1 MLWVKTPFL
10 ISSLNLPDTAS
21 GHSLSLTTGHHREE
35 ISLYPRASPHRE
47 VVDCSEVS
55 SQSPLLQTEQA
66 KLHNTN
72 EWILPERNNHLPH
85 MQCNDQSAPYTTENA
100 SPKKVELTKPESG
113 LSCPEFCL
121 FEKPAPDVSKQF
133 EAFTFAVMPKRQE
146 QKTENFTS
154 VKDKTV
160 RGSTGFDALGK
171 LWTTGQGDE
180 TQTSHSDSAPSL
192 TTIKGSPHSEIQAT
206 KASVSQGPPFA
217 SAAETVEITAVK
229 KTSSPTTSP
238 PASQSNGHSDGD
250 SGRDKTGSSSRSK
263 GTTLQSTAR
272 EIPLQNGVTASLDT
286 ATGNRSVKQS
296 SRSTG
301 ITRSQQDAN
310 SKASGFETTR
320 GKFYVIDC
328 FPSYIFRNWCAY
340 VHTRLI
346 PTVVVDN
353 LETFS
358 SGRAKPCTWET
369 GSCAQRSQ
377 TTTHQAYR
385 IKHKIVTSLEWKC
398 CPGYSGQN
406 CQPKGR
412 LKDKVDSIFLK
423 ESLATTASMNGF
435 RATERPVTE
444 RIKDIDEL
452 VFITGNTFQKMNE
465 KISSQEM
472 KLTFLQKKVDSIA
485 ATMTDVSK
493 MLSSL
498 EGKINEDKGRD
509 FQSFLKGLKS
519 RSIND
524 LIKDIVG
531 EHFQV
536 FQGEMQESMAQIFK
550 TMSSMSGDLENTKEL
565 VKHLNETQNKFAQ
578 EKDSGPTEL
587 DILELKSHM
596 VQMREEMALT
606 CDKPVKALQE
616 KQKSLEANLEHQ
628 QSRSVIYYQSLNRT
642 LTEMRDAHEQLLV
655 AEQSSRQ
662 NLPSADKVMEY
673 NVTEYMITLHEKVKR
688 QGMMVLEIFDDLRV
702 QDSKISNLSVTLE
715 IQRDSVLGVCD
726 DMLSESRTDFQ
737 AQLAA
742 VQESVVALNKS
753 LSDVFLPLGNKVDRM
768 NEQINDLC
776 YDMEILQ
783 PLIEQGVP
791 FSLTSEYE
799 QQIQAEEFKEKL
811 ENLTVVI
818 NGMSSAMKELSKIQ
832 EGLKNE
838 SQAYQELFES
848 RVNGC
853 SMEIED
859 GLNKTMIIVNS
870 AIDSI
875 RDNYVLKDMLHAL
888 RNETE
893 GCCGRAEEL
902 DSILAFIPQFQQLN
916 ESLQSLL
923 YKKRYEITSQVVPS
937 LSDLLHKES
946 DKSIFHNFSR
956 VFYILN
962 DMSLKV
968 EKQQQGI
975 SRLEEKLF
983 DSVEGSK
990 DHEVRLLN
998 AESKIS
1004 KILASNCISLKS
1016 KAASTEKEQV
1026 VSLQLQALSSRI
1038 KALEAKSIRFSNV
1051 IPLVNKTAHE
1061 AWGLCQDAN
1070 SSIQRVNTSIPV
1082 LIKLA
1087 QPDIPLLQRG
1097 LKELIESV
1105 LEVKAGIILTNLT
1118 QHVDISMVNAMN
1130 NVTKLQ
1136 KQMKPTIKKPF
1147 PAKKVSGNA
1156 TVSLASRSQRNTD
1169 NAIDPGNAFY
1179 STKYQDFSKGSY
1191 RYAPMVAFF
1200 ASHTYGMTTPGPIR
1214 FNNLDVNYGASF
1226 APATGK
1232 FHVPYLG
1239 VYVFEYTIE
1248 SFSPRASGYLVIDGI
1263 DKLTFQA
1270 ENINNNKYADRVIT
1284 GNALLELNYGQEVW
1298 LRLATGSIPAK
1309 YPPVTTFSGYLLY
1322 RT

>member
-1 MLWVKTPFL
+1 MKGIIFL
-10 ISSLNLPDTAS
+10 LLVL
-21 GHSLSLTTGHHREE
+21 HSH
-35 ISLYPRASPHRE
+35 
-47 VVDCSEVS
+47 C
-55 SQSPLLQTEQA
+55 
-66 KLHNTN
+66 
-72 EWILPERNNHLPH
+72 
-85 MQCNDQSAPYTTENA
+85 
-100 SPKKVELTKPESG
+100 
-113 LSCPEFCL
+113 
-121 FEKPAPDVSKQF
+121 
-133 EAFTFAVMPKRQE
+133 
-146 QKTENFTS
+146 
-154 VKDKTV
+154 
-160 RGSTGFDALGK
+160 RGSTGFNPLGK

-180 TQTSHSDSAPSL
+180 TQTGHSDSTPSL
-192 TTIKGSPHSEIQAT
+192 TTTGGSPHSEIQAAKEST
-206 KASVSQGPPFA
+206 SQGPPFA
-217 SAAETVEITAVK
+217 SAGEALGMTAVK
-229 KTSSPTTSP
+229 KTSSPTVPT
-238 PASQSNGHSDGD
+238 PAGQPDGHGDGD
-250 SGRDKTGSSSRSK
+250 SGRDKVGSSSHSK
-263 GTTLQSTAR
+263 GTALQSTAR
-272 EIPLQNGVTASLDT
+272 EIPLLQEVTASLGT
-286 ATGNRSVKQS
+286 ATGNRSAKQS
-296 SRSTG
+296 SHSTG
-301 ITRSQQDAN
+301 ATRSQQDAN
-310 SKASGFETTR
+310 SKASAFETTR
-320 GKFYVIDC
+320 GK
-328 FPSYIFRNWCAY
+328 NWCAY

-358 SGRAKPCTWET
+358 SGRAKPCTWQI

-406 CQPKGR
+406 CQPKAQEQQSV
-412 LKDKVDSIFLK
+412 LHSNQA
-423 ESLATTASMNGF
+423 ESSRTVSERTAGALQDPSEPALF
-435 RATERPVTE
+435 
-444 RIKDIDEL
+444 K
-452 VFITGNTFQKMNE
+452 KMNE

-485 ATMTDVSK
+485 AAMNDVSK

-509 FQSFLKGLKS
+509 FQSFLRGLKS

-578 EKDSGPTEL
+578 EKDGGPTEL

-596 VQMREEMALT
+596 VLMREEMALT

-628 QSRSVIYYQSLNRT
+628 QSRSAIYYQSLNRT
-642 LTEMRDAHEQLLV
+642 LTEMRDAHEQLLS

-662 NLPSADKVMEY
+662 NLPSADKAMEY
-673 NVTEYMITLHEKVKR
+673 NVTEYMITLQEKVKR
-688 QGMMVLEIFDDLRV
+688 QGMMLLEIYDDLRV
-702 QDSKISNLSVTLE
+702 QDSKISNLSVALE
-715 IQRDSVLGVCD
+715 VQRDSVLGVCD

-742 VQESVVALNKS
+742 VQESVVVLNKS
-753 LSDVFLPLGNKVDRM
+753 LSDVFLPLGNKMDRM

-791 FSLTSEYE
+791 FSVTSEYE
-799 QQIQAEEFKEKL
+799 QQLQAKEFKEKL

-818 NGMSSAMKELSKIQ
+818 NRMSSAMKELSKTQ

-848 RVNGC
+848 RINEC

-859 GLNKTMIIVNS
+859 GLNKTMIVVNN

-875 RDNYVLKDMLHAL
+875 QDNYVLKDMLHAL

-893 GCCGRAEEL
+893 VCCGRAEEL
-902 DSILAFIPQFQQLN
+902 HRILAFIPQFQQLN

-923 YKKRYEITSQVVPS
+923 YNKRYEITSQAVSS
-937 LSDLLHKES
+937 LSDPLYKES
-946 DKSIFHNFSR
+946 DKNVLHNFSR
-956 VFYILN
+956 VFYVLN
-962 DMSLKV
+962 DTSSKV
-968 EKQQQGI
+968 EKQQQDI
-975 SRLEEKLF
+975 SRLEEKWL

-998 AESKIS
+998 VESKIS
-1004 KILASNCISLKS
+1004 KFLANNCASLKQTKS
-1016 KAASTEKEQV
+1016 ASTEKEQV

-1038 KALEAKSIRFSNV
+1038 RALEAKSIRFSNV
-1051 IPLVNKTAHE
+1051 IPLVNKTARE

-1070 SSIQRVNTSIPV
+1070 NSIQKVNASIPV

-1087 QPDIPLLQRG
+1087 QPDIPLLQTG

-1105 LEVKAGIILTNLT
+1105 LEVKAGTILTNLT

-1130 NVTKLQ
+1130 NFTKLQ
-1136 KQMKPTIKKPF
+1136 KQLKPVLKKPP
-1147 PAKKVSGNA
+1147 PAKTVAGNA
-1156 TVSLASRSQRNTD
+1156 TMSLASRSQRNTD
-1169 NAIDPGNAFY
+1169 NAIDPGQLAACASSPCQNGGTCVNDRLGFVCACRHPFGGANCSVRLVNDNALN
-1179 STKYQDFSKGSY
+1179 FSKGSY

-1270 ENINNNKYADRVIT
+1270 ENINDNKYTDRVIT

-1298 LRLATGSIPAK
+1298 LRLATGSIAAK

>member
-1 MLWVKTPFL
+1 MKDIIFLLLLLHLW
-10 ISSLNLPDTAS
+10 
-21 GHSLSLTTGHHREE
+21 
-35 ISLYPRASPHRE
+35 
-47 VVDCSEVS
+47 
-55 SQSPLLQTEQA
+55 
-66 KLHNTN
+66 
-72 EWILPERNNHLPH
+72 
-85 MQCNDQSAPYTTENA
+85 
-100 SPKKVELTKPESG
+100 
-113 LSCPEFCL
+113 
-121 FEKPAPDVSKQF
+121 
-133 EAFTFAVMPKRQE
+133 
-146 QKTENFTS
+146 
-154 VKDKTV
+154 
-160 RGSTGFDALGK
+160 RGSTGFSTLGK
-171 LWTTGQGDE
+171 LWAAGQGDE
-180 TQTSHSDSAPSL
+180 TQTSHSDSTPSL
-192 TTIKGSPHSEIQAT
+192 TTIRGSPHSEVQAA
-206 KASVSQGPPFA
+206 KARASQGPPFA
-217 SAAETVEITAVK
+217 SAGETLGMTTVK
-229 KTSSPTTSP
+229 KTSSPTMST
-238 PASQSNGHSDGD
+238 PAGQSNGHSDGD
-250 SGRDKTGSSSRSK
+250 SGRDKMGSSSLSK
-263 GTTLQSTAR
+263 GTLQSTAG
-272 EIPLQNGVTASLDT
+272 EIPLLQGLTASLDT

-320 GKFYVIDC
+320 GK
-328 FPSYIFRNWCAY
+328 NWCAY

-358 SGRAKPCTWET
+358 SGRAKPCTWQI

-377 TTTHQAYR
+377 TMTHQAYR

-406 CQPKGR
+406 CQPKAQEQQS
-412 LKDKVDSIFLK
+412 VIHSNQA
-423 ESLATTASMNGF
+423 ESSRTVG
-435 RATERPVTE
+435 ERTPGALQE
-444 RIKDIDEL
+444 PSGPAL
-452 VFITGNTFQKMNE
+452 YQKMNE

-485 ATMTDVSK
+485 AAMNDVSK

-498 EGKINEDKGRD
+498 EGKINEDKSRD

-524 LIKDIVG
+524 LIKDVVR

-565 VKHLNETQNKFAQ
+565 VKHLNGTQNKLAQ
-578 EKDSGPTEL
+578 EKDSGQTEL

-606 CDKPVKALQE
+606 CEKPVKALQE
-616 KQKSLEANLEHQ
+616 KQKSLEVNLEHQ
-628 QSRSVIYYQSLNRT
+628 QSRSVIYYQSLNKT
-642 LTEMRDAHEQLLV
+642 LSEMRDAHEQLLS

-662 NLPSADKVMEY
+662 NLPPADQDTEY

-688 QGMMVLEIFDDLRV
+688 QGMMVLEIYDDLRM
-702 QDSKISNLSVTLE
+702 QDSKISNLSVALE

-726 DMLSESRTDFQ
+726 DMLSESRADFQ

-742 VQESVVALNKS
+742 VQESVIVLNKS
-753 LSDVFLPLGNKVDRM
+753 LSDVFLPLGNKMDRM

-799 QQIQAEEFKEKL
+799 QQIQTKELKEKL

-818 NGMSSAMKELSKIQ
+818 NGMNSAMKELSKTQ

-848 RVNGC
+848 RVNEC

-859 GLNKTMIIVNS
+859 GLNKTMIVVNS

-875 RDNYVLKDMLHAL
+875 QDNYVLKEMLHAL

-893 GCCGRAEEL
+893 VCCGRAEEL
-902 DSILAFIPQFQQLN
+902 DSLLAFIPQFQQLN
-916 ESLQSLL
+916 ESLQSVL
-923 YKKRYEITSQVVPS
+923 YNKRYKITSQVALS
-937 LSDLLHKES
+937 LSDLPDKES
-946 DKSIFHNFSR
+946 DKSIPHNFNR
-956 VFYILN
+956 VFHILN
-962 DMSLKV
+962 DTSSKV
-968 EKQQQGI
+968 EKQQQEI
-975 SRLEEKLF
+975 SLLEEKLV
-983 DSVEGSK
+983 DSVEASK
-990 DHEVRLLN
+990 DQEVRLLN
-998 AESKIS
+998 VESKIS
-1004 KILASNCISLKS
+1004 KFLANNCVSLKKT
-1016 KAASTEKEQV
+1016 KAASTEKEQL

-1038 KALEAKSIRFSNV
+1038 KALEAKSIRFSNI

-1061 AWGLCQDAN
+1061 AWGLCQDTN
-1070 SSIQRVNTSIPV
+1070 NSIQKVNASIPV

-1097 LKELIESV
+1097 LKELVESV
-1105 LEVKAGIILTNLT
+1105 LEVKAGTILTNLT

-1130 NVTKLQ
+1130 NITKLQ
-1136 KQMKPTIKKPF
+1136 KQQKPVIKKPS
-1147 PAKKVSGNA
+1147 PTKKVAGNA
-1156 TVSLASRSQRNTD
+1156 IMSLASRSQRNTD
-1169 NAIDPGNAFY
+1169 NAIDPGQLSACASSPCQNGGTCVNDRQSFVCACRHPFGGVNC
-1179 STKYQDFSKGSY
+1179 SVKLVKDDSLNFSKGSY

-1270 ENINNNKYADRVIT
+1270 ENINNSKYTDRVIT

>member
-1 MLWVKTPFL
+1 MKEIIFL
-10 ISSLNLPDTAS
+10 LLLLNL
-21 GHSLSLTTGHHREE
+21 H
-35 ISLYPRASPHRE
+35 
-47 VVDCSEVS
+47 
-55 SQSPLLQTEQA
+55 
-66 KLHNTN
+66 
-72 EWILPERNNHLPH
+72 
-85 MQCNDQSAPYTTENA
+85 
-100 SPKKVELTKPESG
+100 
-113 LSCPEFCL
+113 
-121 FEKPAPDVSKQF
+121 
-133 EAFTFAVMPKRQE
+133 
-146 QKTENFTS
+146 
-154 VKDKTV
+154 
-160 RGSTGFDALGK
+160 RGSTGFSTLGK
-171 LWTTGQGDE
+171 LWTTEQGDE
-180 TQTSHSDSAPSL
+180 TQTSRSDSTPSL
-192 TTIKGSPHSEIQAT
+192 TTIRGSPHSEIQAA

-217 SAAETVEITAVK
+217 SAGEALGMTAMN
-229 KTSSPTTSP
+229 KTSSSTIST

-250 SGRDKTGSSSRSK
+250 SGRDKKGSSSHSK

-272 EIPLQNGVTASLDT
+272 EIPLLQGVTTSLDT
-286 ATGNRSVKQS
+286 ATGSRSVKQS
-296 SRSTG
+296 SHSTG

-310 SKASGFETTR
+310 SKASSFETIR
-320 GKFYVIDC
+320 GK
-328 FPSYIFRNWCAY
+328 NWCAY

-358 SGRAKPCTWET
+358 SGRAKPCTWQT

-406 CQPKGR
+406 CQ
-412 LKDKVDSIFLK
+412 LKAQEQQSVIHSNQAESSRTVNETTPGALQDSSGPAL
-423 ESLATTASMNGF
+423 
-435 RATERPVTE
+435 
-444 RIKDIDEL
+444 
-452 VFITGNTFQKMNE
+452 FQKMNE
-465 KISSQEM
+465 KISNQEM
-472 KLTFLQKKVDSIA
+472 KLTFLQKRVDSIA
-485 ATMTDVSK
+485 AAINDVSK

-509 FQSFLKGLKS
+509 FQPFLKGLKS

-550 TMSSMSGDLENTKEL
+550 TMSSMSSDLENTKEL
-565 VKHLNETQNKFAQ
+565 VKRLNETQNKFAQ

-587 DILELKSHM
+587 DILDLKSHM

-616 KQKSLEANLEHQ
+616 KQKSLEVNLEHQ
-628 QSRSVIYYQSLNRT
+628 QSRSVMYYQSLNRT
-642 LTEMRDAHEQLLV
+642 LTEMRDAHEQLLS

-662 NLPSADKVMEY
+662 SLPSADKFMEY

-688 QGMMVLEIFDDLRV
+688 QGMMLLEIYDDLRV
-702 QDSKISNLSVTLE
+702 QDSKISNLSVALE

-742 VQESVVALNKS
+742 VQESVTVLNKS
-753 LSDVFLPLGNKVDRM
+753 LSDVFLPLGNKMDRM

-799 QQIQAEEFKEKL
+799 QQIQAKELKEKL
-811 ENLTVVI
+811 ENLTAVI
-818 NGMSSAMKELSKIQ
+818 NGMSSAMNKLFKTQ

-848 RVNGC
+848 RVNEC

-859 GLNKTMIIVNS
+859 GLNKTMIVVNS
-870 AIDSI
+870 AIDAI
-875 RDNYVLKDMLHAL
+875 LDNYVLKDMLYAV
-888 RNETE
+888 RNETAV
-893 GCCGRAEEL
+893 CCGRAEEL
-902 DSILAFIPQFQQLN
+902 DSLLAFIPQFQQWN

-923 YKKRYEITSQVVPS
+923 YNKRYKITSQVGPS
-937 LSDLLHKES
+937 LSDLLYKES
-946 DKSIFHNFSR
+946 DKSILHNFSR
-956 VFYILN
+956 AFYILN
-962 DMSLKV
+962 DTSSKV
-968 EKQQQGI
+968 EKQQQDI

-998 AESKIS
+998 VESKIS
-1004 KILASNCISLKS
+1004 KFLANNPISLKKT
-1016 KAASTEKEQV
+1016 KAASTEKEM

-1051 IPLVNKTAHE
+1051 ILLMNSTAHE
-1061 AWGLCQDAN
+1061 AWGLCQDTN
-1070 SSIQRVNTSIPV
+1070 NSIQKVNASIPV

-1087 QPDIPLLQRG
+1087 QPDVALLQRG
-1097 LKELIESV
+1097 LKELVESV
-1105 LEVKAGIILTNLT
+1105 LEVKAGTILTNLT
-1118 QHVDISMVNAMN
+1118 QHVDISMVNVMN
-1130 NVTKLQ
+1130 NITKLQ
-1136 KQMKPTIKKPF
+1136 KQLKPVIKKPS
-1147 PAKKVSGNA
+1147 PAKKVTGNA
-1156 TVSLASRSQRNTD
+1156 AMSLASRSQRNTD
-1169 NAIDPGNAFY
+1169 NAIDPGRFSACAISPCQNGGTCVNDRQGFVCACRHPFGGVNC
-1179 STKYQDFSKGSY
+1179 SVKLVNDNSLNFSKGSY

-1214 FNNLDVNYGASF
+1214 FNNLDVNYSASF

-1263 DKLTFQA
+1263 DKLTFWA
-1270 ENINNNKYADRVIT
+1270 ENIDNNKHTDRVIT

-1298 LRLATGSIPAK
+1298 LRLETGSIPAK

>member
-1 MLWVKTPFL
+1 MREIIFL
-10 ISSLNLPDTAS
+10 
-21 GHSLSLTTGHHREE
+21 
-35 ISLYPRASPHRE
+35 
-47 VVDCSEVS
+47 
-55 SQSPLLQTEQA
+55 LLL
-66 KLHNTN
+66 LH
-72 EWILPERNNHLPH
+72 L
-85 MQCNDQSAPYTTENA
+85 Q
-100 SPKKVELTKPESG
+100 
-113 LSCPEFCL
+113 
-121 FEKPAPDVSKQF
+121 
-133 EAFTFAVMPKRQE
+133 
-146 QKTENFTS
+146 
-154 VKDKTV
+154 
-160 RGSTGFDALGK
+160 RGSTGFSTLGK

-180 TQTSHSDSAPSL
+180 TQKSHSDSTPSL
-192 TTIKGSPHSEIQAT
+192 TPIRGSPQSEIQAD
-206 KASVSQGPPFA
+206 KARASQGPPFA
-217 SAAETVEITAVK
+217 SAGETLGMTAVK
-229 KTSSPTTSP
+229 KTSSPTMST

-250 SGRDKTGSSSRSK
+250 SSRDKMGSSSPSK
-263 GTTLQSTAR
+263 GTLQSTAG
-272 EIPLQNGVTASLDT
+272 EIPLLQGVTASLDT
-286 ATGNRSVKQS
+286 AAGNRPVNQS

-301 ITRSQQDAN
+301 IARSQQDAN
-310 SKASGFETTR
+310 SKASGFESTR
-320 GKFYVIDC
+320 GK
-328 FPSYIFRNWCAY
+328 NWCAY

-358 SGRAKPCTWET
+358 SGRAKPCTWQI

-398 CPGYSGQN
+398 CPGYGGQN
-406 CQPKGR
+406 CQPKAQEQQS
-412 LKDKVDSIFLK
+412 VIHSNQA
-423 ESLATTASMNGF
+423 ESSRTVGERTAGALQDPSGP
-435 RATERPVTE
+435 A
-444 RIKDIDEL
+444 L
-452 VFITGNTFQKMNE
+452 HQKMSE

-485 ATMTDVSK
+485 AAMNDVSK
-493 MLSSL
+493 LLSSL
-498 EGKINEDKGRD
+498 EGKINENKGRE

-524 LIKDIVG
+524 LIKDIVR
-531 EHFQV
+531 EYFQV

-606 CDKPVKALQE
+606 CEKPVKALQE
-616 KQKSLEANLEHQ
+616 KQKSLEISLEHQ
-628 QSRSVIYYQSLNRT
+628 QSRSVIYYESLNKT
-642 LTEMRDAHEQLLV
+642 LSEMRDAHEQLLS

-662 NLPSADKVMEY
+662 SLPPADQVTEY

-688 QGMMVLEIFDDLRV
+688 QGMMVLDIYDDLRV
-702 QDSKISNLSVTLE
+702 QESKINNLSVALE

-742 VQESVVALNKS
+742 VQESVVVLNKS
-753 LSDVFLPLGNKVDRM
+753 LSDVFLPLGNKMDRM

-799 QQIQAEEFKEKL
+799 QQIQAKELKEKL
-811 ENLTVVI
+811 DNLTVVI
-818 NGMSSAMKELSKIQ
+818 EGMSSAIKELDKTQ

-848 RVNGC
+848 RVNEC

-859 GLNKTMIIVNS
+859 GLNKTMIVVNS

-875 RDNYVLKDMLHAL
+875 QDNYVLKDMLPAL

-893 GCCGRAEEL
+893 VCCGRAEEL
-902 DSILAFIPQFQQLN
+902 DSLLAFIPQFQQLN

-923 YKKRYEITSQVVPS
+923 YNKRYKITSQVAPS
-937 LSDLLHKES
+937 LSDLPEKES
-946 DKSIFHNFSR
+946 DKSILPNVSR

-962 DMSLKV
+962 DMSSKV
-968 EKQQQGI
+968 DKQQQDI
-975 SRLEEKLF
+975 SRLEEKLV

-998 AESKIS
+998 VESKIS
-1004 KILASNCISLKS
+1004 KFLASNCVSLKNT

-1038 KALEAKSIRFSNV
+1038 KALEAKSIRFSNI

-1061 AWGLCQDAN
+1061 AWGLCQETN
-1070 SSIQRVNTSIPV
+1070 KSIQKVNASIPV

-1097 LKELIESV
+1097 LKELVESV
-1105 LEVKAGIILTNLT
+1105 LEVKAGTILTNLT

-1130 NVTKLQ
+1130 NITKLQ
-1136 KQMKPTIKKPF
+1136 KQPKLVIKKPS
-1147 PAKKVSGNA
+1147 PAKKVAGNA
-1156 TVSLASRSQRNTD
+1156 TMSLASRSQRNTD
-1169 NAIDPGNAFY
+1169 NAIDPGQFSACASSPCQNGGTCVNDRPSFVCACRHPFGGVNC
-1179 STKYQDFSKGSY
+1179 SVKLVQDDSLSVDFSKGSY

-1270 ENINNNKYADRVIT
+1270 ENINNSKYTDRVIT

>member
-1 MLWVKTPFL
+1 MKEIICLL
-10 ISSLNLPDTAS
+10 LLLHLHS
-21 GHSLSLTTGHHREE
+21 G
-35 ISLYPRASPHRE
+35 
-47 VVDCSEVS
+47 
-55 SQSPLLQTEQA
+55 
-66 KLHNTN
+66 N
-72 EWILPERNNHLPH
+72 
-85 MQCNDQSAPYTTENA
+85 
-100 SPKKVELTKPESG
+100 
-113 LSCPEFCL
+113 
-121 FEKPAPDVSKQF
+121 
-133 EAFTFAVMPKRQE
+133 
-146 QKTENFTS
+146 
-154 VKDKTV
+154 
-160 RGSTGFDALGK
+160 TGFNTLGK

-180 TQTSHSDSAPSL
+180 TQMPHSDSTLSL
-192 TTIKGSPHSEIQAT
+192 TTIRGSPHSEIQA
-206 KASVSQGPPFA
+206 AEVSASQGPPFA
-217 SAAETVEITAVK
+217 PSGKTLTMTAMK
-229 KTSSPTTSP
+229 KTGSSTTSTP
-238 PASQSNGHSDGD
+238 TSQSNGHSDGD
-250 SGRDKTGSSSRSK
+250 SGRDKMGSSSLSK
-263 GTTLQSTAR
+263 GTILQNTAR
-272 EIPLQNGVTASLDT
+272 EIPLQKGVTTSLDT
-286 ATGNRSVKQS
+286 ATGNRSVRQS

-301 ITRSQQDAN
+301 ITRGQQDAN

-320 GKFYVIDC
+320 GK
-328 FPSYIFRNWCAY
+328 NWCAY

-358 SGRAKPCTWET
+358 SGRAKPCTWQI
-369 GSCAQRSQ
+369 GSCAQRTQ
-377 TTTHQAYR
+377 TTTQQAYR

-406 CQPKGR
+406 CHPKAQEQQSVIHSNQAESSR
-412 LKDKVDSIFLK
+412 TDS
-423 ESLATTASMNGF
+423 
-435 RATERPVTE
+435 ERTPGTLQ
-444 RIKDIDEL
+444 DPSGPAL
-452 VFITGNTFQKMNE
+452 FQKMNE

-485 ATMTDVSK
+485 AAMNDVSK

-498 EGKINEDKGRD
+498 ESKINEDKGRD

-519 RSIND
+519 RSISG

-565 VKHLNETQNKFAQ
+565 IKHLNETQNKFAQ
-578 EKDSGPTEL
+578 KKDSGPPEL

-596 VQMREEMALT
+596 VQMRDEMALT
-606 CDKPVKALQE
+606 CDKPMKALQE
-616 KQKSLEANLEHQ
+616 KQKSLELNLEHQ
-628 QSRSVIYYQSLNRT
+628 QSRSAIYYQSLNKT
-642 LTEMRDAHEQLLV
+642 LTEMRDAHEQLLS
-655 AEQSSRQ
+655 AEQASRQ

-673 NVTEYMITLHEKVKR
+673 NFTEYMITLHEKVKR
-688 QGMMVLEIFDDLRV
+688 QGMMVLELYDDLRV
-702 QDSKISNLSVTLE
+702 QDSKISNLSVALE

-742 VQESVVALNKS
+742 VQASVVVLNKS
-753 LSDVFLPLGNKVDRM
+753 LSDVFLPLSNKMDRM

-799 QQIQAEEFKEKL
+799 QQIQAKEFIEKL
-811 ENLTVVI
+811 ENLTIVV
-818 NGMSSAMKELSKIQ
+818 NRMSSAMKELSKTQ

-848 RVNGC
+848 RVNEC

-859 GLNKTMIIVNS
+859 GLNKTMIVVNS

-875 RDNYVLKDMLHAL
+875 QDNYVLKDMLHAL

-893 GCCGRAEEL
+893 VCCGRTEEL
-902 DSILAFIPQFQQLN
+902 GSLLAFIPQFQQLN

-923 YKKRYEITSQVVPS
+923 YHKRYEIMSQIAPS
-937 LSDLLHKES
+937 LSDLPYKES
-946 DKSIFHNFSR
+946 DKSILYNFSR
-956 VFYILN
+956 IFYILN
-962 DMSLKV
+962 DTSSKV
-968 EKQQQGI
+968 EKQQQDI

-998 AESKIS
+998 VESKIS
-1004 KILASNCISLKS
+1004 KFLANNCVSIKKT
-1016 KAASTEKEQV
+1016 KAASTEKEQL

-1051 IPLVNKTAHE
+1051 IPLVNRTAHE
-1061 AWGLCQDAN
+1061 AWGLCQDADN
-1070 SSIQRVNTSIPV
+1070 SIQKVNASIPV

-1097 LKELIESV
+1097 LKELIES
-1105 LEVKAGIILTNLT
+1105 LLDVKAGAVLANLT
-1118 QHVDISMVNAMN
+1118 QHVDTSMVNAMN
-1130 NVTKLQ
+1130 NITKLQ
-1136 KQMKPTIKKPF
+1136 KQLKPVIKKPS
-1147 PAKKVSGNA
+1147 PGKKGTGNA
-1156 TVSLASRSQRNTD
+1156 TMSLASRSQRNTD
-1169 NAIDPGNAFY
+1169 NAIDPGQFSACASSPCQNGGTCVNDRESFVCACRHPFGGVNC
-1179 STKYQDFSKGSY
+1179 SAKLVNDDSQNFSKGSY

-1239 VYVFEYTIE
+1239 VYVFEYTID
-1248 SFSPRASGYLVIDGI
+1248 SFSPHASGYLVIDGI

-1270 ENINNNKYADRVIT
+1270 ENINSNKYTDRVIT

-1298 LRLATGSIPAK
+1298 LRLAAGSIPAK

>member
-1 MLWVKTPFL
+1 MKDIIFL
-10 ISSLNLPDTAS
+10 
-21 GHSLSLTTGHHREE
+21 
-35 ISLYPRASPHRE
+35 
-47 VVDCSEVS
+47 
-55 SQSPLLQTEQA
+55 LLL
-66 KLHNTN
+66 LHL
-72 EWILPERNNHLPH
+72 E
-85 MQCNDQSAPYTTENA
+85 
-100 SPKKVELTKPESG
+100 
-113 LSCPEFCL
+113 
-121 FEKPAPDVSKQF
+121 
-133 EAFTFAVMPKRQE
+133 
-146 QKTENFTS
+146 
-154 VKDKTV
+154 
-160 RGSTGFDALGK
+160 RGSTGFSALGK
-171 LWTTGQGDE
+171 LWITGQGDE
-180 TQTSHSDSAPSL
+180 TQTSHSDSTPSL
-192 TTIKGSPHSEIQAT
+192 TTIRGSPHSEIQA
-206 KASVSQGPPFA
+206 ARARASQGPPFA
-217 SAAETVEITAVK
+217 STGETLGMTAVK
-229 KTSSPTTSP
+229 KTSSPTMST

-250 SGRDKTGSSSRSK
+250 SGRDKTGSSSLSK
-263 GTTLQSTAR
+263 GTLQSTAG
-272 EIPLQNGVTASLDT
+272 EIPLPQGLTASLDI

-320 GKFYVIDC
+320 GK
-328 FPSYIFRNWCAY
+328 NWCAY

-358 SGRAKPCTWET
+358 SGRAKPCTWQI

-398 CPGYSGQN
+398 CPGYSGQS
-406 CQPKGR
+406 CQPKAQEQQS
-412 LKDKVDSIFLK
+412 VIHSNQA
-423 ESLATTASMNGF
+423 ESSRTVG
-435 RATERPVTE
+435 ERTPGALQ
-444 RIKDIDEL
+444 DPSGPAL
-452 VFITGNTFQKMNE
+452 YQKMNE

-485 ATMTDVSK
+485 AAMNDVSK

-498 EGKINEDKGRD
+498 ESKINEDKGRD

-519 RSIND
+519 RSIDD
-524 LIKDIVG
+524 LIKDVVRQ
-531 EHFQV
+531 HFQV
-536 FQGEMQESMAQIFK
+536 FQGEMQDSMAQIFK
-550 TMSSMSGDLENTKEL
+550 TMSSMSSDLENTKEL
-565 VKHLNETQNKFAQ
+565 VKHLNGTQNKLAQ

-606 CDKPVKALQE
+606 CEKPMKALQE
-616 KQKSLEANLEHQ
+616 KQKSLEVNLEHQ
-628 QSRSVIYYQSLNRT
+628 QSRSVIYYQSLNKT
-642 LTEMRDAHEQLLV
+642 LSEMRDAHEQLLS

-662 NLPSADKVMEY
+662 NLPPADQDTEY

-688 QGMMVLEIFDDLRV
+688 QGIMVLEIYDDLRV
-702 QDSKISNLSVTLE
+702 QDSKISNLSVALE
-715 IQRDSVLGVCD
+715 IQRDSVLAVCD

-737 AQLAA
+737 TQLAA
-742 VQESVVALNKS
+742 VQESVIALNKS
-753 LSDVFLPLGNKVDRM
+753 LSDVFLPLGNKMDRM

-799 QQIQAEEFKEKL
+799 QQIQTKELKEKL

-818 NGMSSAMKELSKIQ
+818 NGMNSAMTELSKTQ

-848 RVNGC
+848 RVNEC

-859 GLNKTMIIVNS
+859 GLNKTMIVVNS
-870 AIDSI
+870 AIDAI
-875 RDNYVLKDMLHAL
+875 QDNYVLKDMLYAL

-893 GCCGRAEEL
+893 VCCGRAEGL
-902 DSILAFIPQFQQLN
+902 DSLLAFIPQFQQLN

-923 YKKRYEITSQVVPS
+923 YNKRHKITSQVALS
-937 LSDLLHKES
+937 LSDLANKES
-946 DKSIFHNFSR
+946 DKSILHNFSR
-956 VFYILN
+956 VFHILN
-962 DMSLKV
+962 DTSSKV
-968 EKQQQGI
+968 EKQQQEMR
-975 SRLEEKLF
+975 RLQEKLV

-998 AESKIS
+998 VESKIS
-1004 KILASNCISLKS
+1004 KFLANNCVSLKKT
-1016 KAASTEKEQV
+1016 KATSTEKEQV

-1038 KALEAKSIRFSNV
+1038 KALEAKSIRFSNI

-1070 SSIQRVNTSIPV
+1070 NSIQKVNASIPV

-1087 QPDIPLLQRG
+1087 QPDILLLQRG
-1097 LKELIESV
+1097 LKELVESV
-1105 LEVKAGIILTNLT
+1105 LEVKAGAILTNLT
-1118 QHVDISMVNAMN
+1118 QHVDISLVNAMN
-1130 NVTKLQ
+1130 NITKLQ
-1136 KQMKPTIKKPF
+1136 KLPKPVIKKPS
-1147 PAKKVSGNA
+1147 PTKKVAGNA
-1156 TVSLASRSQRNTD
+1156 TMSLASRSQRNAD
-1169 NAIDPGNAFY
+1169 NVIDPGQLSACASSPCQNGGTCVNDRQSFVCACRHPFGGVNC
-1179 STKYQDFSKGSY
+1179 SVKLVKDNSLSVDFSKGSY

-1270 ENINNNKYADRVIT
+1270 ENINNSKYTDRVIS

>member
-1 MLWVKTPFL
+1 MKEIIFL
-10 ISSLNLPDTAS
+10 LF
-21 GHSLSLTTGHHREE
+21 
-35 ISLYPRASPHRE
+35 
-47 VVDCSEVS
+47 
-55 SQSPLLQTEQA
+55 LL
-66 KLHNTN
+66 
-72 EWILPERNNHLPH
+72 HL
-85 MQCNDQSAPYTTENA
+85 Q
-100 SPKKVELTKPESG
+100 
-113 LSCPEFCL
+113 
-121 FEKPAPDVSKQF
+121 
-133 EAFTFAVMPKRQE
+133 
-146 QKTENFTS
+146 
-154 VKDKTV
+154 
-160 RGSTGFDALGK
+160 RGSTGFNIPGK

-180 TQTSHSDSAPSL
+180 TQTSRSDSTPSS
-192 TTIKGSPHSEIQAT
+192 TTNRGSPPSEIQAA
-206 KASVSQGPPFA
+206 KASASQGPPFA
-217 SAAETVEITAVK
+217 SSGETLGMTAVK
-229 KTSSPTTSP
+229 NTSRPTIST
-238 PASQSNGHSDGD
+238 PANQSNGLSDGD
-250 SGRDKTGSSSRSK
+250 SGGDRTGSSSRSK
-263 GTTLQSTAR
+263 GTTLQSIAG
-272 EIPLQNGVTASLDT
+272 EIPLLQGVTTSLGT
-286 ATGNRSVKQS
+286 APGNRSVKQS

-320 GKFYVIDC
+320 GK
-328 FPSYIFRNWCAY
+328 NWCAY
-340 VHTRLI
+340 VHTRLV

-358 SGRAKPCTWET
+358 SGRAKPCTWQI

-377 TTTHQAYR
+377 TATHQAYR
-385 IKHKIVTSLEWKC
+385 IKHKIVTSLEWRC

-406 CQPKGR
+406 CQPKAQEQQ
-412 LKDKVDSIFLK
+412 SIIHSNQA
-423 ESLATTASMNGF
+423 ESSRTAS
-435 RATERPVTE
+435 ERTPGALQ
-444 RIKDIDEL
+444 DPSGPAL
-452 VFITGNTFQKMNE
+452 LQKMNE

-485 ATMTDVSK
+485 AAMNDVSK

-531 EHFQV
+531 EQFQE

-550 TMSSMSGDLENTKEL
+550 TVSSLSGDLENTKEV

-578 EKDSGPTEL
+578 EKDSGPTKL

-596 VQMREEMALT
+596 VQMREEMTLT
-606 CDKPVKALQE
+606 CDKPVKVLQE
-616 KQKSLEANLEHQ
+616 KQKSLEVNLEHQ
-628 QSRSVIYYQSLNRT
+628 QSRSVIYYESLNRT
-642 LTEMRDAHEQLLV
+642 LNEMRDAHERLLS

-662 NLPSADKVMEY
+662 SIPSAAEVTEY
-673 NVTEYMITLHEKVKR
+673 NVTEYMSALHEKVKR
-688 QGMMVLEIFDDLRV
+688 QGLMVLEIYDDLRV
-702 QDSKISNLSVTLE
+702 QDNKISNLSVALE

-726 DMLSESRTDFQ
+726 DMLSESRTDFHT
-737 AQLAA
+737 QLAA
-742 VQESVVALNKS
+742 VQESVHVLNRS
-753 LSDVFLPLGNKVDRM
+753 LSDVFLPLGSKMDKM

-799 QQIQAEEFKEKL
+799 QQIQAKEFKEKL
-811 ENLTVVI
+811 ENITIVI
-818 NGMSSAMKELSKIQ
+818 NRMSFAMEELSKSQ

-848 RVNGC
+848 RVNEC

-859 GLNKTMIIVNS
+859 GLNKTMIVINS

-875 RDNYVLKDMLHAL
+875 QDNYVLKDMLHAL

-893 GCCGRAEEL
+893 VCCGRAEDL
-902 DSILAFIPQFQQLN
+902 DSLLAFIPQFQQLN
-916 ESLQSLL
+916 ESLRSLL
-923 YKKRYEITSQVVPS
+923 YNKKYEITSQVALS
-937 LSDLLHKES
+937 LSDLPYKES
-946 DKSIFHNFSR
+946 DKSILHNFSR

-962 DMSLKV
+962 DTSSKV
-968 EKQQQGI
+968 EKQQEDI
-975 SRLEEKLF
+975 SRLEEKLL
-983 DSVEGSK
+983 DSVESSK

-998 AESKIS
+998 VESKIA
-1004 KILASNCISLKS
+1004 KFLANNCVSVKKT

-1070 SSIQRVNTSIPV
+1070 NSIQKVNASLPV

-1105 LEVKAGIILTNLT
+1105 HEVKAGTILTNLT
-1118 QHVDISMVNAMN
+1118 QHVDLLMVNAMN
-1130 NVTKLQ
+1130 NITKLQ
-1136 KQMKPTIKKPF
+1136 KQLKPVIKKPT
-1147 PAKKVSGNA
+1147 PAKKVAAN
-1156 TVSLASRSQRNTD
+1156 TTMSLASRSQRNTD
-1169 NAIDPGNAFY
+1169 NAIDPEPLSACASSPCQNGGTCVNDRLGFVCACRHPFGGVNC
-1179 STKYQDFSKGSY
+1179 SVKMVNDDPLNFSKGSY

-1200 ASHTYGMTTPGPIR
+1200 ASHTFGMTTPGPIR

-1263 DKLTFQA
+1263 DKLSFQA
-1270 ENINNNKYADRVIT
+1270 ENINSNKYTDRVIT

-1298 LRLATGSIPAK
+1298 LRLASGSIPAK

>member
-1 MLWVKTPFL
+1 MKEIIFFL
-10 ISSLNLPDTAS
+10 
-21 GHSLSLTTGHHREE
+21 
-35 ISLYPRASPHRE
+35 
-47 VVDCSEVS
+47 
-55 SQSPLLQTEQA
+55 LL
-66 KLHNTN
+66 LHF
-72 EWILPERNNHLPH
+72 H
-85 MQCNDQSAPYTTENA
+85 
-100 SPKKVELTKPESG
+100 
-113 LSCPEFCL
+113 
-121 FEKPAPDVSKQF
+121 
-133 EAFTFAVMPKRQE
+133 
-146 QKTENFTS
+146 
-154 VKDKTV
+154 
-160 RGSTGFDALGK
+160 RGSTGFSTLGK

-180 TQTSHSDSAPSL
+180 TQTSHSDSTPSL
-192 TTIKGSPHSEIQAT
+192 TTIRGSPHSEIQAA
-206 KASVSQGPPFA
+206 KASASQGPPFA
-217 SAAETVEITAVK
+217 SAGVTLGMAAVK
-229 KTSSPTTSP
+229 KTPTPTVST
-238 PASQSNGHSDGD
+238 PASQSDGHSDGD
-250 SGRDKTGSSSRSK
+250 SGRDKTRSSSHSE
-263 GTTLQSTAR
+263 GTALQSTAR
-272 EIPLQNGVTASLDT
+272 EIPLLQGVTTSLAT

-296 SRSTG
+296 SHSTG

-320 GKFYVIDC
+320 GK
-328 FPSYIFRNWCAY
+328 NWCAY

-358 SGRAKPCTWET
+358 SGRAKPCTWQI

-377 TTTHQAYR
+377 TATHQAYR
-385 IKHKIVTSLEWKC
+385 VKHKIVTSLEWKC
-398 CPGYSGQN
+398 CPGYNGQN
-406 CQPKGR
+406 CQPR
-412 LKDKVDSIFLK
+412 AQEQQSVLHSSQA
-423 ESLATTASMNGF
+423 ESS
-435 RATERPVTE
+435 RAVSERTPGALQDPSGPV
-444 RIKDIDEL
+444 L
-452 VFITGNTFQKMNE
+452 FQKMNE

-485 ATMTDVSK
+485 AVMNDVSK

-519 RSIND
+519 RSVND

-578 EKDSGPTEL
+578 EKNSGPTEL

-616 KQKSLEANLEHQ
+616 KQKSLEVNLEHQ
-628 QSRSVIYYQSLNRT
+628 KSRSVIYYQSLNRT
-642 LTEMRDAHEQLLV
+642 LSEMRDAHEQLLS

-662 NLPSADKVMEY
+662 NLPSADQVMEY

-688 QGMMVLEIFDDLRV
+688 QGMMVLEIYDDLRV
-702 QDSKISNLSVTLE
+702 QDSKISNLSVALE
-715 IQRDSVLGVCD
+715 VQRDAVLGVCD

-742 VQESVVALNKS
+742 VQQSVIALNKS
-753 LSDVFLPLGNKVDRM
+753 LSDVFLPLGKKMDRM

-791 FSLTSEYE
+791 FSLTAEYE
-799 QQIQAEEFKEKL
+799 QQIQAKELKEKL

-818 NGMSSAMKELSKIQ
+818 NRMSSAMKELFKTQ

-848 RVNGC
+848 RVNAC

-859 GLNKTMIIVNS
+859 GLNKTMMVVNS

-875 RDNYVLKDMLHAL
+875 QDNYVLKDMLHAL

-893 GCCGRAEEL
+893 VCCGRTEEL
-902 DSILAFIPQFQQLN
+902 ESLLAFLPQFQHLN

-923 YKKRYEITSQVVPS
+923 YSKKYKITSQVAPS
-937 LSDLLHKES
+937 LSDLPHKES
-946 DKSIFHNFSR
+946 DQSVLHNFSR
-956 VFYILN
+956 VVYILN
-962 DMSLKV
+962 DTLSKV
-968 EKQQQGI
+968 EKQQQDI

-983 DSVEGSK
+983 DSVEASK

-998 AESKIS
+998 VESKIS
-1004 KILASNCISLKS
+1004 KFLANNCVSLKKT
-1016 KAASTEKEQV
+1016 KAALTEKDQV

-1061 AWGLCQDAN
+1061 AWGLCQDTN
-1070 SSIQRVNTSIPV
+1070 SSIHKVNTSIPV

-1087 QPDIPLLQRG
+1087 QPDIPLLHRG
-1097 LKELIESV
+1097 LKELVESV
-1105 LEVKAGIILTNLT
+1105 LEVKAGTILTNLT
-1118 QHVDISMVNAMN
+1118 QHVDISMVNAMSN
-1130 NVTKLQ
+1130 ITKLQ
-1136 KQMKPTIKKPF
+1136 KQLKPVIKKPS
-1147 PAKKVSGNA
+1147 PAKKVAGNA
-1156 TVSLASRSQRNTD
+1156 TMSLASRSQRNTD
-1169 NAIDPGNAFY
+1169 NAIDPGQSAACASSPCQNGGTCVNDRLSFVCACRHPFGGANC
-1179 STKYQDFSKGSY
+1179 SLKLENNSPNFSKGSY

-1270 ENINNNKYADRVIT
+1270 ENINSNEYTDRVIT

-1298 LRLATGSIPAK
+1298 LRLAAGSIPAK

>member
-1 MLWVKTPFL
+1 MKDIIFL
-10 ISSLNLPDTAS
+10 
-21 GHSLSLTTGHHREE
+21 
-35 ISLYPRASPHRE
+35 
-47 VVDCSEVS
+47 
-55 SQSPLLQTEQA
+55 LLL
-66 KLHNTN
+66 LHL
-72 EWILPERNNHLPH
+72 E
-85 MQCNDQSAPYTTENA
+85 
-100 SPKKVELTKPESG
+100 
-113 LSCPEFCL
+113 
-121 FEKPAPDVSKQF
+121 
-133 EAFTFAVMPKRQE
+133 
-146 QKTENFTS
+146 
-154 VKDKTV
+154 
-160 RGSTGFDALGK
+160 RGSTGFSTLGK
-171 LWTTGQGDE
+171 LWTTEQGNE
-180 TQTSHSDSAPSL
+180 TQTSHSDSTPSL
-192 TTIKGSPHSEIQAT
+192 TTIRGSPQSEIQAA
-206 KASVSQGPPFA
+206 KARASQGPPFA
-217 SAAETVEITAVK
+217 SAGETLEMTAVK
-229 KTSSPTTSP
+229 KTSNPTTSA

-250 SGRDKTGSSSRSK
+250 SGRDKMASTSHSK
-263 GTTLQSTAR
+263 GTLQSTAG
-272 EIPLQNGVTASLDT
+272 EIPLLQGLTASLDT

-320 GKFYVIDC
+320 GK
-328 FPSYIFRNWCAY
+328 NWCAY
-340 VHTRLI
+340 VHTRLV

-358 SGRAKPCTWET
+358 SGRAKPCTWQI

-406 CQPKGR
+406 CQPKAQEQQS
-412 LKDKVDSIFLK
+412 VIHSNQA
-423 ESLATTASMNGF
+423 ESSRTVG
-435 RATERPVTE
+435 ERMPGALQ
-444 RIKDIDEL
+444 DPSGPAL
-452 VFITGNTFQKMNE
+452 YQKMNE

-485 ATMTDVSK
+485 AAMNDASK

-524 LIKDIVG
+524 LIKDTIR

-536 FQGEMQESMAQIFK
+536 LQGEMQESMAQIFK

-565 VKHLNETQNKFAQ
+565 FKHLNETQNKFAQ

-596 VQMREEMALT
+596 VQIREEMALT
-606 CDKPVKALQE
+606 CEKPVKALQE
-616 KQKSLEANLEHQ
+616 KQKSLEVNLEHQ
-628 QSRSVIYYQSLNRT
+628 QSRSVIYYQSLNKT
-642 LTEMRDAHEQLLV
+642 LSEMRDAHEQLLS
-655 AEQSSRQ
+655 AERSSRQ
-662 NLPSADKVMEY
+662 NLPSADQVTEY
-673 NVTEYMITLHEKVKR
+673 NVTEYMITLREKVKR
-688 QGMMVLEIFDDLRV
+688 QGMMVLEIYDDLRV
-702 QDSKISNLSVTLE
+702 QDSKISNLSVALE

-742 VQESVVALNKS
+742 VQESVIVLNKS
-753 LSDVFLPLGNKVDRM
+753 LSDVFLPLGNKMDRM

-799 QQIQAEEFKEKL
+799 QQIQTKELKEKL

-818 NGMSSAMKELSKIQ
+818 NRMNSAMKELSKTQ

-848 RVNGC
+848 RVHEC

-859 GLNKTMIIVNS
+859 GLNKTMIVVNS

-875 RDNYVLKDMLHAL
+875 QDNYVLKDMLHAL

-893 GCCGRAEEL
+893 VCCGRAEEL
-902 DSILAFIPQFQQLN
+902 DSLLAFIPQFQQLN

-923 YKKRYEITSQVVPS
+923 YNKRYKITSQVALS
-937 LSDLLHKES
+937 LSDLPNKES
-946 DKSIFHNFSR
+946 DKSILHNFSR
-956 VFYILN
+956 VFHILN
-962 DMSLKV
+962 DTSSKV
-968 EKQQQGI
+968 EKQQQDI
-975 SRLEEKLF
+975 SHLEEKLF

-998 AESKIS
+998 VESKIS
-1004 KILASNCISLKS
+1004 KFLANNCVSLKKS

-1038 KALEAKSIRFSNV
+1038 KALEAKSIRFSNI

-1061 AWGLCQDAN
+1061 AWGLCQDTN
-1070 SSIQRVNTSIPV
+1070 NSIQKVNASLPV

-1097 LKELIESV
+1097 LKELVESV
-1105 LEVKAGIILTNLT
+1105 LEVKAGAILTNLT
-1118 QHVDISMVNAMN
+1118 QHVDIFMINAMN
-1130 NVTKLQ
+1130 NITKLQ
-1136 KQMKPTIKKPF
+1136 KQPKPVIKKPS
-1147 PAKKVSGNA
+1147 PTKKVAGNA
-1156 TVSLASRSQRNTD
+1156 TMSLASRSQRNTD
-1169 NAIDPGNAFY
+1169 NAIDPGQLSACASSPCQNGGTCVNDRQSFVCACRHPFGGVNC
-1179 STKYQDFSKGSY
+1179 SVKLVKDNSLNFSKGSY

-1270 ENINNNKYADRVIT
+1270 ENMNNSKYTFDRVIT

>member
-1 MLWVKTPFL
+1 MKEIIFL
-10 ISSLNLPDTAS
+10 
-21 GHSLSLTTGHHREE
+21 
-35 ISLYPRASPHRE
+35 
-47 VVDCSEVS
+47 
-55 SQSPLLQTEQA
+55 LLL
-66 KLHNTN
+66 LH
-72 EWILPERNNHLPH
+72 L
-85 MQCNDQSAPYTTENA
+85 Q
-100 SPKKVELTKPESG
+100 
-113 LSCPEFCL
+113 
-121 FEKPAPDVSKQF
+121 
-133 EAFTFAVMPKRQE
+133 
-146 QKTENFTS
+146 
-154 VKDKTV
+154 
-160 RGSTGFDALGK
+160 RGSTGFSTLEK

-180 TQTSHSDSAPSL
+180 TQTSPSDSTPSL
-192 TTIKGSPHSEIQAT
+192 TTIRGSPHSEIQAA
-206 KASVSQGPPFA
+206 KASASQGPPFA
-217 SAAETVEITAVK
+217 SAGKTLGMTAVK
-229 KTSSPTTSP
+229 KTSSPTIPT

-250 SGRDKTGSSSRSK
+250 SGRDKMGSSFRSK
-263 GTTLQSTAR
+263 GTLQSTAG
-272 EIPLQNGVTASLDT
+272 EIPLLQGVTASLEGI

-296 SRSTG
+296 SHSTG
-301 ITRSQQDAN
+301 ITRIQQDAN
-310 SKASGFETTR
+310 SKAPGFETTR
-320 GKFYVIDC
+320 GK
-328 FPSYIFRNWCAY
+328 NWCAY

-358 SGRAKPCTWET
+358 SGRAKPCTYQI

-385 IKHKIVTSLEWKC
+385 IKHKIVTALEWKC

-406 CQPKGR
+406 CQPKAQEQQS
-412 LKDKVDSIFLK
+412 VIHSNQA
-423 ESLATTASMNGF
+423 ESSRTVG
-435 RATERPVTE
+435 ERTPGALQ
-444 RIKDIDEL
+444 DPSGPAL
-452 VFITGNTFQKMNE
+452 FQKMNE

-485 ATMTDVSK
+485 AAMNDVSK

-524 LIKDIVG
+524 LIKDVVR
-531 EHFQV
+531 EHSQV

-596 VQMREEMALT
+596 VQMREEMSLI
-606 CDKPVKALQE
+606 CEKPVKALQE
-616 KQKSLEANLEHQ
+616 KQKSLEVNLEHQ
-628 QSRSVIYYQSLNRT
+628 QSRSEIYYQSLNRT
-642 LTEMRDAHEQLLV
+642 LTEMRDAHEQLLS
-655 AEQSSRQ
+655 AELSSRQ
-662 NLPSADKVMEY
+662 NLPPADQVMEY

-688 QGMMVLEIFDDLRV
+688 QGMMVLEIYDDLRV
-702 QDSKISNLSVTLE
+702 QDSKISNLSVALE
-715 IQRDSVLGVCD
+715 IQRDSVLGLCD
-726 DMLSESRTDFQ
+726 DMLSESRTDVQ

-742 VQESVVALNKS
+742 VQESVTVLNKS
-753 LSDVFLPLGNKVDRM
+753 LSDVFLPLGNKMDRM

-799 QQIQAEEFKEKL
+799 QQIQAKEFKEKL

-818 NGMSSAMKELSKIQ
+818 DGMNSAMKELFKTQ

-848 RVNGC
+848 RVNEC

-859 GLNKTMIIVNS
+859 GLNKTMIVVNS

-875 RDNYVLKDMLHAL
+875 QDNYVLKDMLHAL

-893 GCCGRAEEL
+893 VCCGRAEEL
-902 DSILAFIPQFQQLN
+902 DSLLALIPQFQQLN
-916 ESLQSLL
+916 ESFRSLL
-923 YKKRYEITSQVVPS
+923 YDERYKITSQVAPS
-937 LSDLLHKES
+937 LFDLPSKES
-946 DKSIFHNFSR
+946 DKSILHNFSR
-956 VFYILN
+956 VFHILN
-962 DMSLKV
+962 DTSSKV
-968 EKQQQGI
+968 EKQYQEI

-983 DSVEGSK
+983 DFVEGSK

-998 AESKIS
+998 VESKIS
-1004 KILASNCISLKS
+1004 KFLANNCVSLKKT

-1051 IPLVNKTAHE
+1051 MPLVNKTAHE
-1061 AWGLCQDAN
+1061 AWGLCLDTN
-1070 SSIQRVNTSIPV
+1070 NSIQKVNASIPL

-1097 LKELIESV
+1097 LKELVESV
-1105 LEVKAGIILTNLT
+1105 LEVKAGTILTNLT
-1118 QHVDISMVNAMN
+1118 QHVDISVVNAMN
-1130 NVTKLQ
+1130 NITKLQ
-1136 KQMKPTIKKPF
+1136 KQLKPVIKKPS
-1147 PAKKVSGNA
+1147 PAKKMAGNA
-1156 TVSLASRSQRNTD
+1156 TMSLASRSQRNTD
-1169 NAIDPGNAFY
+1169 NAIDPGQVSACASSPCQNGGTCVNDRQSFVCACRHPFGGVNC
-1179 STKYQDFSKGSY
+1179 SVKLVKDNSLNFSKGSY

-1200 ASHTYGMTTPGPIR
+1200 ASHTYGMTAPGPIR
-1214 FNNLDVNYGASF
+1214 FNNLDINYGASF

-1270 ENINNNKYADRVIT
+1270 ENINNSEYTDRVIT

>member
-1 MLWVKTPFL
+1 MKEIIFL
-10 ISSLNLPDTAS
+10 
-21 GHSLSLTTGHHREE
+21 
-35 ISLYPRASPHRE
+35 
-47 VVDCSEVS
+47 
-55 SQSPLLQTEQA
+55 LLL
-66 KLHNTN
+66 LH
-72 EWILPERNNHLPH
+72 L
-85 MQCNDQSAPYTTENA
+85 Q
-100 SPKKVELTKPESG
+100 
-113 LSCPEFCL
+113 
-121 FEKPAPDVSKQF
+121 
-133 EAFTFAVMPKRQE
+133 
-146 QKTENFTS
+146 
-154 VKDKTV
+154 
-160 RGSTGFDALGK
+160 RGSIGFNIPGK
-171 LWTTGQGDE
+171 LWTAGQGDK
-180 TQTSHSDSAPSL
+180 TQTSRSDSTPPS
-192 TTIKGSPHSEIQAT
+192 TTIRGSPHSEIQAA
-206 KASVSQGPPFA
+206 KASASQGPPFA
-217 SAAETVEITAVK
+217 SSGETLGMKAVK
-229 KTSSPTTSP
+229 KTSSPTIST
-238 PASQSNGHSDGD
+238 PASQSNGHSDDD
-250 SGRDKTGSSSRSK
+250 SGRDKMGSSSLSK

-272 EIPLQNGVTASLDT
+272 EIPLQKKVTTSLDT
-286 ATGNRSVKQS
+286 APENRSVKQS
-296 SRSTG
+296 SHSTG

-320 GKFYVIDC
+320 GK
-328 FPSYIFRNWCAY
+328 NWCAY
-340 VHTRLI
+340 VHTRLV

-358 SGRAKPCTWET
+358 SGRAKPCTWQI

-406 CQPKGR
+406 CSPKAQEQR
-412 LKDKVDSIFLK
+412 SVIHSNQA
-423 ESLATTASMNGF
+423 ESSRTVS
-435 RATERPVTE
+435 ERTPGALQ
-444 RIKDIDEL
+444 DPSGPAL
-452 VFITGNTFQKMNE
+452 FQKMNE

-485 ATMTDVSK
+485 AAMNDVSK

-550 TMSSMSGDLENTKEL
+550 TVSSLSGDLENTKEL
-565 VKHLNETQNKFAQ
+565 FKHLNETQNKFAQ
-578 EKDSGPTEL
+578 EKESGPTEL

-616 KQKSLEANLEHQ
+616 KQKSLEVNLEHQ
-628 QSRSVIYYQSLNRT
+628 QSRSVIYYESLNRT
-642 LTEMRDAHEQLLV
+642 LTEMRDAHEQLLS

-662 NLPSADKVMEY
+662 SVPSADKVTEY
-673 NVTEYMITLHEKVKR
+673 NVTEYMFTLHEKVKR
-688 QGMMVLEIFDDLRV
+688 QGMMVLEIYDDLRV
-702 QDSKISNLSVTLE
+702 QDGKISNLSVALE

-737 AQLAA
+737 TQLAA
-742 VQESVVALNKS
+742 VQEKMLVLNKS
-753 LSDVFLPLGNKVDRM
+753 LSDAFLQLGNKMDKM

-799 QQIQAEEFKEKL
+799 QQIQAQEFKDKL
-811 ENLTVVI
+811 ENLTVVV
-818 NGMSSAMKELSKIQ
+818 NRMSSAMKELSKTQ

-838 SQAYQELFES
+838 SQAYQDLFES
-848 RVNGC
+848 RVNEC

-859 GLNKTMIIVNS
+859 GLNKTMIVINS

-875 RDNYVLKDMLHAL
+875 QDNYVLKDVLHTL

-893 GCCGRAEEL
+893 VCCGRAEEL
-902 DSILAFIPQFQQLN
+902 DSLLAFIPWFQQLN
-916 ESLQSLL
+916 ESFQSLL
-923 YKKRYEITSQVVPS
+923 YNKKYEITSQVAPS
-937 LSDLLHKES
+937 LSDLPHQES
-946 DKSIFHNFSR
+946 DTSILHNFSR

-962 DMSLKV
+962 DTSSKV
-968 EKQQQGI
+968 EKQQQDIG
-975 SRLEEKLF
+975 RLEEKLF

-998 AESKIS
+998 VESKIS
-1004 KILASNCISLKS
+1004 KFLANCVSLKKP

-1070 SSIQRVNTSIPV
+1070 NSIQKVNASVPV

-1087 QPDIPLLQRG
+1087 QPDVPLLQRG

-1105 LEVKAGIILTNLT
+1105 LEVKAGTILTNLT
-1118 QHVDISMVNAMN
+1118 QHVDISMANAKN
-1130 NVTKLQ
+1130 NITKLQ
-1136 KQMKPTIKKPF
+1136 KQLKPVIKKSS
-1147 PAKKVSGNA
+1147 PAKKVAANA
-1156 TVSLASRSQRNTD
+1156 TMSLASRSQRNTD
-1169 NAIDPGNAFY
+1169 NAIDPGQLSACASSPCQNGGTCVNDRQSFVCACRHPFGGVNC
-1179 STKYQDFSKGSY
+1179 SVKLVNDNSLNFSKGSY

-1248 SFSPRASGYLVIDGI
+1248 SFSPRASGYLVVDGI

-1270 ENINNNKYADRVIT
+1270 ENINNNKYTDRVIT

>member
-1 MLWVKTPFL
+1 MKEIIFL
-10 ISSLNLPDTAS
+10 
-21 GHSLSLTTGHHREE
+21 
-35 ISLYPRASPHRE
+35 
-47 VVDCSEVS
+47 
-55 SQSPLLQTEQA
+55 LLL
-66 KLHNTN
+66 LH
-72 EWILPERNNHLPH
+72 L
-85 MQCNDQSAPYTTENA
+85 Q
-100 SPKKVELTKPESG
+100 
-113 LSCPEFCL
+113 
-121 FEKPAPDVSKQF
+121 
-133 EAFTFAVMPKRQE
+133 
-146 QKTENFTS
+146 
-154 VKDKTV
+154 
-160 RGSTGFDALGK
+160 RGSIGFNTLGK

-180 TQTSHSDSAPSL
+180 TQTSHSDSTPSS
-192 TTIKGSPHSEIQAT
+192 TTIRGPPDSEIQAA
-206 KASVSQGPPFA
+206 KVSASQGPPSA
-217 SAAETVEITAVK
+217 SSGETLGMTAAK
-229 KTSSPTTSP
+229 KTSSPTVST

-250 SGRDKTGSSSRSK
+250 SGRDKMGSSSRSK
-263 GTTLQSTAR
+263 GTALQSTAR
-272 EIPLQNGVTASLDT
+272 ETHLLHGVTTSLDT
-286 ATGNRSVKQS
+286 ATGNRSVKLS

-320 GKFYVIDC
+320 GK
-328 FPSYIFRNWCAY
+328 NWCAY
-340 VHTRLI
+340 VHTRLV

-358 SGRAKPCTWET
+358 SGRAKPCTWQI

-385 IKHKIVTSLEWKC
+385 IKHEIVTSLEWKC

-406 CQPKGR
+406 CQ
-412 LKDKVDSIFLK
+412 LKTK
-423 ESLATTASMNGF
+423 EQQSVIHSNQAESSRTVS
-435 RATERPVTE
+435 ERTPGALQ
-444 RIKDIDEL
+444 DPSGPAL
-452 VFITGNTFQKMNE
+452 FQKMNE

-485 ATMTDVSK
+485 AAMNDVSK

-498 EGKINEDKGRD
+498 AGKINEDKGRD

-524 LIKDIVG
+524 LIKDIVK

-536 FQGEMQESMAQIFK
+536 FQGEMQESTAQIFK
-550 TMSSMSGDLENTKEL
+550 TMSSLSGDLENTKEL

-578 EKDSGPTEL
+578 KKDGGPTEL

-596 VQMREEMALT
+596 VQLRQEMALT

-616 KQKSLEANLEHQ
+616 KQRSLEINLEHQ
-628 QSRSVIYYQSLNRT
+628 QSRSAIYYESLNRT

-655 AEQSSRQ
+655 AEQSSRKSV
-662 NLPSADKVMEY
+662 PSADKVMEY
-673 NVTEYMITLHEKVKR
+673 NVTEYMFTLHEKVKR
-688 QGMMVLEIFDDLRV
+688 QGMMMLEIYDDLRV

-742 VQESVVALNKS
+742 VQESVLALNKS
-753 LSDVFLPLGNKVDRM
+753 LSDVFLPLGSKMDKM

-799 QQIQAEEFKEKL
+799 QQMQAKEFKEKL

-818 NGMSSAMKELSKIQ
+818 NRMSSAMKELSKTQ

-848 RVNGC
+848 RVSEC

-859 GLNKTMIIVNS
+859 GLNKTMIVINS

-875 RDNYVLKDMLHAL
+875 QDNYVLKDMLHAL

-893 GCCGRAEEL
+893 VCCGRAEEL
-902 DSILAFIPQFQQLN
+902 DSLMDFIPQFQQLK

-923 YKKRYEITSQVVPS
+923 YNNKYEITSQVVPS
-937 LSDLLHKES
+937 LSDLPYKES
-946 DKSIFHNFSR
+946 DKSILHNFSR

-962 DMSLKV
+962 DTSSKM
-968 EKQQQGI
+968 EKQQQDI
-975 SRLEEKLF
+975 SFLEEKLF
-983 DSVEGSK
+983 DSVESSK

-998 AESKIS
+998 VESKIS
-1004 KILASNCISLKS
+1004 KFLANNCVSLKKP

-1038 KALEAKSIRFSNV
+1038 KALEAKSIRFSNI
-1051 IPLVNKTAHE
+1051 IPLVNKTARE

-1070 SSIQRVNTSIPV
+1070 NSIQKVNTSIPV

-1105 LEVKAGIILTNLT
+1105 LEVKAGTILTNLT
-1118 QHVDISMVNAMN
+1118 QHVDTSMVNAMN
-1130 NVTKLQ
+1130 NITKLQ
-1136 KQMKPTIKKPF
+1136 KQLKPVIKKPA
-1147 PAKKVSGNA
+1147 PAKKVAANA
-1156 TVSLASRSQRNTD
+1156 TMSLASRSQRNTD
-1169 NAIDPGNAFY
+1169 NAIDPG
-1179 STKYQDFSKGSY
+1179 
-1191 RYAPMVAFF
+1191 
-1200 ASHTYGMTTPGPIR
+1200 
-1214 FNNLDVNYGASF
+1214 
-1226 APATGK
+1226 
-1232 FHVPYLG
+1232 
-1239 VYVFEYTIE
+1239 
-1248 SFSPRASGYLVIDGI
+1248 
-1263 DKLTFQA
+1263 
-1270 ENINNNKYADRVIT
+1270 
-1284 GNALLELNYGQEVW
+1284 
-1298 LRLATGSIPAK
+1298 
-1309 YPPVTTFSGYLLY
+1309 
-1322 RT
+1322 